1 MSKAP
6 KTDILKKNKDTFGPV
21 LRVLIVFF
29 VAIATG
35 IAIYKKKEISPYG
48 GNDILSIDL
57 WGQYFPMYR
66 KFALDHGFAKAM
78 YNWSGAL
85 GFNNWVQ
92 NAFYTRS
99 LFLIPFGLV
108 PFAKSITYIDTAALL
123 KIGLGAAS
131 CQLFAEYKFRSR
143 SPLIMVTSIGYG
155 LCAYST
161 AFIMQFMW
169 TDGLFLAPLVLL
181 GLERIMEGRSPLMYV
196 ITLALAIYTNFY
208 TGFGICLFTGFYFIA
223 EWLKKEYTDKSGAKL
238 RGNEE
243 LRARAALFGRF
254 TLYSLIGGLLTAF
267 ILIPTLKGLSLTES
281 ANEGHFDF
289 SQWYHT
295 LAENVSAM
303 LPTTPAS
310 REFGVANISV
320 GLFAFLLI
328 PLYFMN
334 SEIKPKDKLLTGGF
348 LTVLYAGLNYNPMDW
363 LFNGFHFP
371 NQLPGR
377 WSFLFSLAIAL
388 VAANGIAKRK
398 GINLTSIF
406 VSFVIALFFTGYAK
420 FGNPS
425 QEKLEKLPY
434 WNKLIAVFALLMA
447 FCVLF
452 GYFSQYM
459 DKQAEKLEKTAADEK
474 GAKLYRA
481 KAGGLRFLAFLT
493 SLLLAFAMSEEIC
506 RNSVYV
512 AADNDSGILVSDM
525 DMYIKVS
532 DSLLKYGS
540 EYESGNDDFYRI
552 EANEGW
558 TFNTAMI
565 GDFKGIAYYGSTLN
579 HGVYELLRSMGNRVY
594 ANNVSSVYNNNSLFQ
609 NSLFGVRYIIDRGRY
624 FESRSGKG
632 YELADNNADCLIWE
646 NLSPFPLAFAASHDI
661 LSSELHPNQ
670 VRPIYDQNEMLNKLC
685 GEEANVFE
693 HIEPS
698 DFTTDNADVHS
709 TNSVWNHNDFSRMDG
724 NLPVKITWTYMV
736 KDDMPI
742 YLEHNFTAG
751 GQITINGSVLDPTL
765 EKFRCIGSYEAGTEL
780 QIEYT
785 ADNIDRGGFG
795 LDLYRFDMDKWNSIY
810 ENVKAQGL
818 EVTSFKN
825 TRIKGTLNAAQDG
838 LVMTTIPQ
846 DGGWSVYVDGKK
858 TDNFKVLGTL
868 TGFNVSA
875 GSHNIEFRYHV
886 PSFMTGILI
895 SLAALAAL
903 IFCLRA
909 RKKGGRKPAE
919 KKAKESTEKK
929 APEPEKAEKAE
940 EAEPEA
946 EEKAQESSEKT
957 EIGNETASENEVPEA
972 ENGEEHKVEID
983 I

>member
-6 KTDILKKNKDTFGPV
+6 KTDILKKNSETIGSV

-29 VAIATG
+29 VTIATG
-35 IAIYKKKEISPYG
+35 IVIYKKKEISPYG

-66 KFALDHGFAKAM
+66 KFGLDHGFAKAM

-99 LFLIPFGLV
+99 LFLVPFGLV
-108 PFAKSITYIDTAALL
+108 PFAKSITYIDIAALL

-143 SPLIMVTSIGYG
+143 SPLIMAASIGYG

-181 GLERIMEGRSPLMYV
+181 GLERMMEGRSPLMYV

-223 EWLKKEYTDKSGAKL
+223 EWLKKEYTDKNGAKL
-238 RGNEE
+238 RRKANIK
-243 LRARAALFGRF
+243 ARASLFGRF
-254 TLYSLIGGLLTAF
+254 ALYSLIGGLLTAF
-267 ILIPTLKGLSLTES
+267 ILLPTLKGLSLTEA

-310 REFGVANISV
+310 LEYGVANIAV

-334 SEIKPKDKLLTGGF
+334 TEIKPKDKLITGGF
-348 LTVLYAGLNYNPMDW
+348 IGVLYAGLNYNPMDW

-377 WSFLFSLAIAL
+377 WSFLFSLAIAM
-388 VAANGIAKRK
+388 VAANGIAKKK
-398 GINLTSIF
+398 GINLVSIA
-406 VSFVIALFFTGYAK
+406 VSLVMALFFTGYAK

-425 QEKLEKLPY
+425 QEKLDKLPY
-434 WNKLIAVFALLMA
+434 WNKLIMVFALLMA
-447 FCVLF
+447 FSVLF
-452 GYFSQYM
+452 GYFAQYM
-459 DKQAEKLEKTAADEK
+459 DKQAEKPGKTAEAEGKKLTEADEK
-474 GAKLYRA
+474 SAKLYRA

-493 SLLLAFAMSEEIC
+493 SLLLTVAMTEEIC
-506 RNSVYV
+506 RNNVNV
-512 AADNDSGILVSDM
+512 AASDNGGILVSNM
-525 DMYIKVS
+525 DSFIKVS
-532 DSLLKYGS
+532 EKLYKYGTK
-540 EYESGNDDFYRI
+540 YDSGSDDFYRI

-558 TFNTAMI
+558 TFNTAML
-565 GDFKGIAYYGSTLN
+565 GDFKGIGYYGSTLN
-579 HGVYELLRSMGNRVY
+579 HGVYDLLRSMGNKVY
-594 ANNVSSVYNNNSLFQ
+594 ANNVSSVYNNSSLFQ

-632 YELADNNADCLIWE
+632 YELADNNDDCLIWE
-646 NLSPFPLAFAASHDI
+646 NSTPFPVAFTASKDI
-661 LSSELHPNQ
+661 LTVELHPDQ
-670 VRPIYDQNEMLNKLC
+670 VRPVYDQNEMLNKLC
-685 GEEANVFE
+685 GEEANVFG
-693 HIEPS
+693 HMEPAG
-698 DFTTDNADVHS
+698 FTTENADVNS
-709 TNSVWNHNDFSRMDG
+709 SNSVWNHNDFARIDG

-736 KDDMPI
+736 KDDMPL

-751 GQITINGSVLDPTL
+751 GRITVNGNAFDPNL

-785 ADNIDRGGFG
+785 VENIDRGGFG

-810 ENVKAQGL
+810 DNVKANGL
-818 EVTSFKN
+818 EVSSFKN

-838 LVMTTIPQ
+838 LVMTSVPQ

-868 TGFNVSA
+868 IGFNVSA
-875 GSHNIEFRYHV
+875 GSHNIELRYHT
-886 PSFMTGILI
+886 PAFMAGLLL

-903 IFCLRA
+903 IFCLRVRKN
-909 RKKGGRKPAE
+909 RKKKPAE
-919 KKAKESTEKK
+919 KKEKVSAEKK
-929 APEPEKAEKAE
+929 SPEPEKTKKAE
-940 EAEPEA
+940 AAEHEA
-946 EEKAQESSEKT
+946 EEKSQESSE
-957 EIGNETASENEVPEA
+957 NEVLTA
-972 ENGEEHKVEID
+972 ENGEEHKIELD
-983 I
+983 L